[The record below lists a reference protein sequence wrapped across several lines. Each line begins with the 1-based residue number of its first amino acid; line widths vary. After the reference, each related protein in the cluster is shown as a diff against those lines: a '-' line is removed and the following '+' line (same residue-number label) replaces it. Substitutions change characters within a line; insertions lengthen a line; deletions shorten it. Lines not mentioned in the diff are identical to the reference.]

1 MDPKADVLIVTVTK
15 GESLAVLSAFEKET
29 GQKAPSVPIGVCA
42 YRDLGTLGGARIFL
56 TRSEMGAIGR
66 CV

>member
-29 GQKAPSVPIGVCA
+29 GQRAPLFQSGIAPTGIWERWAEHEFFSLVP
-42 YRDLGTLGGARIFL
+42 R
-56 TRSEMGAIGR
+56 
-66 CV
+66 